1 MPLGKMTAKQ
11 LGQGGVLHD
20 AIAALDPTS
29 VLREGEIEEAARFK
43 VSPMAALAQ
52 AMGRE
57 NLGMIRKAT
66 FSDDDLINTH
76 PAEMTDSMLR
86 AAQARINEDE
96 EFARRYR
103 AGTDYKPRKSKDLNF

>member
-11 LGQGGVLHD
+11 LGRGGLLHD
-20 AIAALDPTS
+20 AIAGLDPTS
-29 VLREGEIEEAARFK
+29 VLRQAEAAGK
-43 VSPMAALAQ
+43 ISPLSALAQ
-52 AMGRE
+52 SMRNQGVFDQIAR
-57 NLGMIRKAT
+57 AT
-66 FSDDDLINTH
+66 FSDNDLINTH
-76 PAEMTDSMLR
+76 PAEMTDPMLR

>member
-11 LGQGGVLHD
+11 LGQGGALHD

-29 VLREGEIEEAARFK
+29 VLREAEAAGEI
-43 VSPMAALAQ
+43 ALAQ
-52 AMGRE
+52 AMRNQGA
-57 NLGMIRKAT
+57 LGMIRKAT

-76 PAEMTDSMLR
+76 PAEMTDPMLR

-103 AGTDYKPRKSKDLNF
+103 AGTDYNPRKSKDLNF

>member
-11 LGQGGVLHD
+11 LGRGGALHD
-20 AIAALDPTS
+20 AVAMLDPTS
-29 VLREGEIEEAARFK
+29 VVREMEKDGLLKDI
-43 VSPMAALAQ
+43 
-52 AMGRE
+52 
-57 NLGMIRKAT
+57 

-76 PAEMTDSMLR
+76 PVEMTDPMLK

-103 AGTDYKPRKSKDLNF
+103 AGTDYKPRKLRDLNF

>member
-11 LGQGGVLHD
+11 LGQGGALHD
-20 AIAALDPTS
+20 AIAALGPTS
-29 VLREGEIEEAARFK
+29 VLRKAEAAGK
-43 VSPMAALAQ
+43 ISPMAALAQ
-52 AMGRE
+52 AMSYQGG
-57 NLGMIRKAT
+57 LGPTRKAT

>member
-11 LGQGGVLHD
+11 LGQGGALHD

-29 VLREGEIEEAARFK
+29 VLREGEAAGK
-43 VSPMAALAQ
+43 ISPLAALAQ

-57 NLGMIRKAT
+57 NLGPIRKAT

-76 PAEMTDSMLR
+76 PVEMTDPMLR

>member
-11 LGQGGVLHD
+11 LGRGGVLYD
-20 AIAALDPTS
+20 AVAALDPTS
-29 VLREGEIEEAARFK
+29 VLRETEAAGEI
-43 VSPMAALAQ
+43 SPLAALAQ
-52 AMGRE
+52 SIRNQGA
-57 NLGMIRKAT
+57 LGMIRKAT

-76 PAEMTDSMLR
+76 PAEMTDPMLR